1 MWPYAGGMHPQDK
14 RINHQQLS
22 AVDNTEESTQDPFAD
37 IDQEDIL
44 VQRIDPDVPLT
55 VWEYATADDVLLV
68 QHL

>member
-1 MWPYAGGMHPQDK
+1 MQVQSILK
-14 RINHQQLS
+14 TKELIINSFQP
-22 AVDNTEESTQDPFAD
+22 NTEESTQDPFAD